1 MHRLRLCRSRL
12 CRFRLCLHF
21 ACLVATL
28 ALLTSAPPAAAEG
41 VHAFV
46 GAEILP
52 ISADPVA
59 DGILLVR
66 GGEIVAVGA
75 RDEVE
80 VPADATVHDVSG
92 RVILPGLVD
101 THSHI
106 GGPFAADGSEPI
118 QPGVRS
124 LDGIDVRDPGF
135 QRARAGGITTVN
147 LMPGSGHLMSG
158 QTTYVKLR
166 KASTIDDFLVLDE
179 DGEPLGGMKMAN
191 GTNSRRDPP
200 FPGTRAKSAA
210 LVREQFVAAEEYR
223 RKMQSDDP
231 GARPERDLAMEALVE
246 ILDGERVVHHHT
258 HRHDD
263 VMTVLRLSEE
273 FGFDV
278 VLHHVSDAWKV
289 ADEIAEAEVP
299 VSLIVVDS
307 PGGKLEARHVSLES
321 GAALERAGVP
331 VVGFHT
337 DDWITDSRVFLR
349 SGALAVR
356 AGMSREAALRAL
368 TLAGAEMLRLED
380 RVGSL
385 EPGKDADFVIL
396 SGDPFSVYTRVLET
410 WVEGE
415 KLFDRGDPEDRLYA
429 VGGWGAGSPR
439 EAHIACFDHLGGHDG
454 GHDGRGVSR

>member
-1 MHRLRLCRSRL
+1 MQRYRLQRYR
-12 CRFRLCLHF
+12 HF
-21 ACLVATL
+21 PL
-28 ALLTSAPPAAAEG
+28 ALALAFLLVAPPASADEELR
-41 VHAFV
+41 AFV

-52 ISADPVA
+52 VSSDPVA
-59 DGILLVR
+59 DGVLLIR

-75 RDEVE
+75 RGEVE
-80 VPADATVHDVSG
+80 VPEDATVHDVAG
-92 RVILPGLVD
+92 KVILPGLVD

-135 QRARAGGITTVN
+135 QRARAGGITTLN

-158 QTTYVKLR
+158 QTTYAKLR
-166 KASTIDDFLVLDE
+166 RASTIDDFLLFE

-210 LVREQFVAAEEYR
+210 LVREQLIAAEEYR
-223 RKMQSDDP
+223 RKMGSDDP
-231 GARPERDLAMEALVE
+231 AARPARDLAMEALVE

-263 VMTVLRLSEE
+263 VMTVLRLRRE

-289 ADEIAEAEVP
+289 ADEIAEAGVP

-321 GAALERAGVP
+321 GAALEQAGVE

-356 AGMSREAALRAL
+356 AGMSREAALRGL

-380 RVGSL
+380 RLGSL

-396 SGDPFSVYTRVLET
+396 SGDPFSVYTEVLET

-415 KLFDRGDPEDRLYA
+415 KLFDRSDPEDRLYA

-439 EAHIACFDHLGGHDG
+439 DVHIACFDHAE
-454 GHDGRGVSR
+454 GHDGREVSR